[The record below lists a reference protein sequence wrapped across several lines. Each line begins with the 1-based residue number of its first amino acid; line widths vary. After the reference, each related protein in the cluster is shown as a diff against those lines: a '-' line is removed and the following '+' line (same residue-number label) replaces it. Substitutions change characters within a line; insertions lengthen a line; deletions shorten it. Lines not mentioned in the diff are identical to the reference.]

1 MTTVKESDCYYVYC
15 RDTGGRYITER
26 ANRAPTGEKY
36 FWVKSKTAASPLTR
50 NAARKVAKR
59 YGGVVRQF

>member
-1 MTTVKESDCYYVYC
+1 MTTVRESDCYYVYA
-15 RDTGGRYITER
+15 RDTGGCYISER
-26 ANRAPTGEKY
+26 VNRATSGEKY
-36 FWVKSKTAASPLTR
+36 FWVKSKDAASPLTR